1 MPLYGI
7 FGEHSVES
15 CPLYNGKSRSTVLM
29 ISERIDEVAKS
40 HDVRVLGMYHSA
52 LEHTFVWVADAEDA
66 HRLQRFA
73 IDLDIASFNTL
84 KIVPLGTFKDLV
96 EACKRLESQSNAN

>member
-1 MPLYGI
+1 
-7 FGEHSVES
+7 
-15 CPLYNGKSRSTVLM
+15 M
-29 ISERIDEVAKS
+29 ISERIDEVAKR